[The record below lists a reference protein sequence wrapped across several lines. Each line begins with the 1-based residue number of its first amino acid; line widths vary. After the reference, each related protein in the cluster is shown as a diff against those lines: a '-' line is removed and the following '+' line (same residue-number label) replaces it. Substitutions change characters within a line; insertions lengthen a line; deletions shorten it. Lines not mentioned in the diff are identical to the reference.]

1 MFCLHLDQVCRRV
14 KEHNCGGSIIS
25 KNHVLTAAHCVK
37 CLQAEDPNKWIVFSG
52 IIYRFTKKWLNRL
65 ISFAPEKLSLEGNV
79 S

>member
-1 MFCLHLDQVCRRV
+1 MFCLHIDVVCEV
-14 KEHNCGGSIIS
+14 GIHNCGGSIIS

-37 CLQAEDPNKWIVFSG
+37 CLQTEDPNKWIVFSG

-65 ISFAPEKLSLEGNV
+65 ISYEQDKLSLEVNV